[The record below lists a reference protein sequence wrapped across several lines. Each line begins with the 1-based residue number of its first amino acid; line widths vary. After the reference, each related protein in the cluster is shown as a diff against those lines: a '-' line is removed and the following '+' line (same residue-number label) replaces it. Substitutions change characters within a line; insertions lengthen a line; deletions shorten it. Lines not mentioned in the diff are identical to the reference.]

1 MKTFTCSSLLFGL
14 LALTGS
20 IQAELS
26 RETGAIY
33 LEDVLEPEQSVV
45 LRVIHPA
52 PIYYQL
58 DGKRRLGTLRLGFDA
73 EIVAI
78 SQKAY
83 MVRAKAQHA
92 DVKGWI
98 SPQAL
103 QAHNGA
109 DFVKILG
116 QLYQRQLVV
125 KELIERR
132 QVALGMTFR
141 EVERSLGNPDR
152 INSAIDASGKQDT
165 LEYVT
170 YKRVAQ
176 PITRFDEFGVPYSDF
191 VYVNVEI
198 GKVAVGLVDEIVQS
212 INHVESARNCGSG
225 VTLLPPPPLVF

>member
-1 MKTFTCSSLLFGL
+1 MKALIHSLLILIL
-14 LALTGS
+14 LFSPAPT
-20 IQAELS
+20 QAELS

-33 LEDVLEPEQSVV
+33 LEDVLEPDQSVI

-58 DGKRRLGTLRLGFDA
+58 DGKRRLGTLRVGFDA

-103 QAHNGA
+103 QAHNGG
-109 DFVKILG
+109 DFVKVLG

-125 KELIERR
+125 QELIEKR
-132 QVALGMTFR
+132 QVALGMTLH
-141 EVERSLGNPDR
+141 EVQESLGNPDR
-152 INSAIDASGKQDT
+152 INSAIDATGKQDT

-176 PITRFDEFGVPYSDF
+176 TVTRFDEFGVPYSDI
-191 VYVNVEI
+191 VYVNVEV
-198 GKVAVGLVDEIVQS
+198 GKVAIGLVDEIVHS
-212 INHVESARNCGSG
+212 INHMEAARNCGSG
-225 VTLLPPPPLVF
+225 ITLKPPPLLIF

>member
-1 MKTFTCSSLLFGL
+1 MKKLACLLLIVGIVAPIHSSH
-14 LALTGS
+14 
-20 IQAELS
+20 AELS

-33 LEDVLEPEQSVV
+33 LEDVLEPEQRVI

-109 DFVKILG
+109 DFVKVLG

-125 KELIERR
+125 QQLIEKR
-132 QVALGMTFR
+132 QVALGMTLR
-141 EVERSLGNPDR
+141 EVQRSLGNPDR
-152 INSAIDASGKQDT
+152 INSAIDVNGKQDT

-170 YKRVAQ
+170 YERVAQ
-176 PITRFDEFGVPYSDF
+176 PVTRFDEFGVPFTDI
-191 VYVNVEI
+191 VYVSVEV
-198 GKVAVGLVDEIVQS
+198 GKVAIGFNDEVVQS
-212 INHVESARNCGSG
+212 INHMEAARNCGSG
-225 VTLLPPPPLVF
+225 ITLLPPPPLVF